1 MALLFLLLIAS
12 INMQATKATNVQATK
27 ALGLEDNLLWEKFKL
42 QHVKVYPH
50 REEEKVRKD
59 IFRANLRKIGAHN
72 EREEQGLE
80 TWRMAITQ
88 FADLTEEEFKQE
100 MLGGYVRTPQSLGE

>member
-12 INMQATKATNVQATK
+12 VTMQATQATQATNT
-27 ALGLEDNLLWEKFKL
+27 LGLEDNLLWEKFKL

-50 REEEKVRKD
+50 REEE
-59 IFRANLRKIGAHN
+59 
-72 EREEQGLE
+72 GLE

-100 MLGGYVRTPQSLGE
+100 MLGGYVRTPQSLGGHAKREAASDLPASVD